1 MRGLVWRRGLLL
13 RVFPGAWCYPAGW
26 LGLVYELA
34 PGVYTVGSLPA
45 AFVEPLGALVV
56 ADLHLGFEE
65 EAAREGVYVPR
76 VQLRRSLEVVRRGLE
91 ETGAGWVIFAG
102 DVKHS
107 FSRLTRSEREELSR
121 LFGFLRGEGVRV
133 TVVRGNHDNYLV
145 LVARDYG
152 VEVVDELYVDGYLFF
167 HGHRRPA
174 GGYTGPVKAALMGH
188 EHPSIRLRD
197 RLGYI
202 AKLPAFLSAPYP
214 GLGARL
220 VVLPA
225 VGQYQTGTT
234 VSLSPATYLS
244 PVLRED
250 IPLEEVRP
258 YVLAEELGVLEFP
271 ELGLLEDLLD
281 EVTL

>member
-1 MRGLVWRRGLLL
+1 M
-13 RVFPGAWCYPAGW
+13 
-26 LGLVYELA
+26 VYELA

-45 AFVEPLGALVV
+45 AYVEPLDALVV

-76 VQLRRSLEVVRRGLE
+76 VQLGRALEVLRRGLK
-91 ETGAGWVIFAG
+91 ETGAGWVILDG

-107 FSRLTRSEREELSR
+107 FSRLTRSEREELRR
-121 LFGFLRGEGVRV
+121 LFEYLREEGVRV

-152 VEVVDELYVDGYLFF
+152 VEIVEELREGDYLFV
-167 HGHRRPA
+167 HGHRAPGDEHA
-174 GGYTGPVKAALMGH
+174 GVKAVVIGH
-188 EHPSIRLRD
+188 EHPSLRLRD

-214 GLGARL
+214 RLRSRL

-234 VSLSPATYLS
+234 VSLSPETYLS
-244 PVLRED
+244 PILRREV
-250 IPLEEVRP
+250 PLEEIRP

-271 ELGLLEDLLD
+271 ELAVLEDLLE
-281 EVTL
+281 EVTV

>member
-1 MRGLVWRRGLLL
+1 M
-13 RVFPGAWCYPAGW
+13 
-26 LGLVYELA
+26 VYELA

-45 AFVEPLGALVV
+45 VYVEPLDALVV

-65 EAAREGVYVPR
+65 EAAREGVFVPR
-76 VQLRRSLEVVRRGLE
+76 VQLGRALEVLRRGLE
-91 ETGAGWVIFAG
+91 ETGAGWVVFAG

-107 FSRLTRSEREELSR
+107 FSRLTRSEREELGR
-121 LFGFLRGEGVRV
+121 VFGFLRGEGRRV

-152 VEVVDELYVDGYLFF
+152 VEVVDELYEKGVLVV
-167 HGHRRPA
+167 HGHRRPR
-174 GGYTGPVKAALMGH
+174 GGYPGRVEAVVMGH
-188 EHPSIRLRD
+188 EHPSLRLRD

-202 AKLPAFLSAPYP
+202 AKLPAFLTAPYP

-234 VSLSPATYLS
+234 VSLSPDTYLS
-244 PVLRED
+244 PILRED
-250 IPLEEVRP
+250 IPLAEVKP

-271 ELGLLEDLLD
+271 ELGLLEDLL
-281 EVTL
+281 EQVTV